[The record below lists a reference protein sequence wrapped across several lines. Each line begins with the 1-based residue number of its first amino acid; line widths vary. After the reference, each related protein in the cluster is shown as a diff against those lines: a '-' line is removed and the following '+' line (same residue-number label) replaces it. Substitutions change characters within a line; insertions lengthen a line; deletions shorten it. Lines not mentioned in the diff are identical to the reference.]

1 MLNTRLLT
9 FGALTLLCLTTV
21 AYSADD
27 SDPSRR
33 AVTDYCVREAA
44 QITEQ
49 GRRDTASIGAW
60 ERICEKRRAE
70 LQEMLGLAPWPR
82 RTPLKAVITGKLVKR
97 DYVIEKLVYQSL
109 PLIYVTA
116 NLYVPSSG
124 DAPHPAVVYLCG
136 HLYSPYGA
144 KAAYQKYPASLA
156 RYGYVVL
163 AIDPIQISETYAI
176 HHGPS
181 GYGLFDW
188 YALGYTAGGAEVWNA
203 IRGID
208 YLETRP
214 EVDVNRIGMTGRSG
228 GGAMSWLTAALD
240 PRVKVIV
247 PGASIITYASHLRD
261 YTTLQKCDCMFFGNI
276 YRHDMLDLGG
286 LLAPRP
292 VYMIYGKKD
301 PGFPSAYPEFERQIG
316 ALYRAYGK
324 PDALRSLGEDA
335 GHEGT
340 ELQRSEMIH
349 FLDRYL
355 MGIPVRPIDLAVEE
369 TDPRDLVVF
378 SSGAPTDAR
387 NYLLPELLSPPATLK
402 APATRE
408 AWETRK
414 QALLA
419 DLREHV
425 LVDVGDVL
433 RRAPSQRL
441 AASGSEQGWSEGSL
455 EGDSGIPIRLQVDR
469 PQDLKPG
476 RPALLYVASEGET
489 TSSISRALLG
499 ARASH
504 TAVAV
509 IVYPRGVSATPWDET
524 YRRQAMRNAIVIGQ
538 TVDSMRLRDVI
549 EATHAVLNDPQVDP
563 SRVVVCGK
571 GVSAG
576 LALYAAIL
584 VPEVAEV
591 VLIDPPESHR
601 QGPYFLNVLRYTD
614 LPEAAALLAPRRVN
628 FFGRI
633 PAAYSLT
640 QQLFALSGQPSHVFL
655 TMSLEGVL
663 NGRYDHGFAS
673 GW

>member
-1 MLNTRLLT
+1 MLSTRLLT
-9 FGALTLLCLTTV
+9 LGAVALLCLTTV

-49 GRRDTASIGAW
+49 GRRDTASIEAW
-60 ERICEKRRAE
+60 ERVREKRRAE

-82 RTPLKAVITGKLVKR
+82 RTALTAVITGKLVKR
-97 DYVIEKLVYQSL
+97 DYVIEKLAYQSL
-109 PLIYVTA
+109 PHIYVTA
-116 NLYVPSSG
+116 NLYLPSSG
-124 DAPHPAVVYLCG
+124 HAPYPAVVYLCG

-144 KAAYQKYPASLA
+144 KAAYQRYPESLA

-181 GYGLFDW
+181 SYGMFDW
-188 YALGYTAGGAEVWNA
+188 YALGYTPGGVEVWNA

-208 YLETRP
+208 YLETRS
-214 EVDVNRIGMTGRSG
+214 EVDVKRIGMTGRSG
-228 GGAMSWLTAALD
+228 GGAMSWWTAALD
-240 PRVKVIV
+240 TRVKVIV
-247 PGASIITYASHLRD
+247 PGASIITYVSHLRD

-324 PDALRSLGEDA
+324 PEALRSLGEDA

-349 FLDRYL
+349 FFDKYL
-355 MGIPVRPIDLAVEE
+355 MGIPERPIDLAVEE

-378 SSGAPTDAR
+378 PTGAPADAS
-387 NYLLPELLSPPATLK
+387 NYLLPELLSPPATLM

-425 LVDVGDVL
+425 LVDVADVL
-433 RRAPSQRL
+433 RRAPGQLL

-455 EGDSGIPIRLQVDR
+455 EGDSGIPIRLQVNR

-489 TSSISRALLG
+489 TSSIARALMSV
-499 ARASH
+499 RASH
-504 TAVAV
+504 TAVVV

-524 YRRQAMRNAIVIGQ
+524 FRRQAMRNAIVIGQ

-549 EATHAVLNDPQVDP
+549 EATHAVLNDPQVNRN
-563 SRVVVCGK
+563 RVVVCGK

-640 QQLFALSGQPSHVFL
+640 QQLYALSGQPSHVFL